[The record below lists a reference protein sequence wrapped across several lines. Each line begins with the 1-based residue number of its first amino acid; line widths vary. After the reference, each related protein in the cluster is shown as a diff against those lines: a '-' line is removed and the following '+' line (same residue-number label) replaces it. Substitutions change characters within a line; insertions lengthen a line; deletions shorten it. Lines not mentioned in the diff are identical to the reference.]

1 MANKTLISV
10 LALTAALSIPSF
22 AMAQDASASAAA
34 GGQASAQAGDNGA
47 AVGADASA
55 SAQAGDNGAT
65 AGAGASTSAEAG
77 ASTSTEVNAS
87 SSQAGGGS
95 TNIGIQTDVNVNVT
109 TQQTT
114 EIKQVIVQSA
124 PPPVTVNFDIS
135 LGVAIPAEVKVKLL
149 PLPARVVE
157 IVPQFEGYLFFVLA
171 DGRIVIVAPDTLK
184 IVAII
189 TV

>member
-77 ASTSTEVNAS
+77 ASASTEVNA
-87 SSQAGGGS
+87 
-95 TNIGIQTDVNVNVT
+95 
-109 TQQTT
+109 
-114 EIKQVIVQSA
+114 
-124 PPPVTVNFDIS
+124 
-135 LGVAIPAEVKVKLL
+135 KLL

-171 DGRIVIVAPDTLK
+171 DGRIVIAAPDTLK